1 MVIEKAKRIVE
12 NGKHVVVLLDSITR
26 LARAYNTAMPS
37 SGRIL
42 SGGLDSN
49 ALQRPKRFFGA
60 ARNIEEGGSLTIIGT
75 ALVETGSRMDDVI
88 FEEFKGT
95 GNCEIYLDR
104 KLADRRIFPS
114 IDLLRSGTRKEEL
127 LLNEDEKNK
136 MWILR
141 KWMNSMNS
149 IEVME
154 ELSKRLLNSK
164 SNKDF
169 LKQMELS
176 SMERL

>member
-1 MVIEKAKRIVE
+1 
-12 NGKHVVVLLDSITR
+12 
-26 LARAYNTAMPS
+26 
-37 SGRIL
+37 
-42 SGGLDSN
+42 
-49 ALQRPKRFFGA
+49 
-60 ARNIEEGGSLTIIGT
+60 
-75 ALVETGSRMDDVI
+75 
-88 FEEFKGT
+88 
-95 GNCEIYLDR
+95 LDR
-104 KLADRRIFPS
+104 KLADRRIFPA

-154 ELSKRLLNSK
+154 ELAKRLLTSK

-176 SMERL
+176 SLEGL